1 MDSRLRGND
10 GQNPMIPRSPTRSLI
25 HPSRIFPAVLCAL
38 LAACAVEPPRYGEV
52 VTMKASDAARAAGY
66 PEPGTVWRLDES
78 DLKALSPNPIVP
90 APPPPRLP
98 PPPRPNEAYPPGY
111 YYGPPPS
118 IYWAP
123 GY

>member
-1 MDSRLRGND
+1 MTR
-10 GQNPMIPRSPTRSLI
+10 IPV
-25 HPSRIFPAVLCAL
+25 VLVAAF

-52 VTMKASDAARAAGY
+52 VTMKAAEAARAEGY
-66 PEPGTVWRLDES
+66 PGPGTVWRLDEA
-78 DLKALSPNPIVP
+78 DLNALSPNPIVP

-98 PPPRPNEAYPPGY
+98 PPPRPNDAYPPGY

-118 IYWAP
+118 IHWAP

>member
-1 MDSRLRGND
+1 M
-10 GQNPMIPRSPTRSLI
+10 TRILVV
-25 HPSRIFPAVLCAL
+25 PVVLVAAL
-38 LAACAVEPPRYGEV
+38 LAACAMEPPRHGKV
-52 VTMKASDAARAAGY
+52 VTMKAAEAARAEGY
-66 PEPGTVWRLDES
+66 PQPGTVWRLDEA
-78 DLKALSPNPIVP
+78 DLRALSPNPIVP